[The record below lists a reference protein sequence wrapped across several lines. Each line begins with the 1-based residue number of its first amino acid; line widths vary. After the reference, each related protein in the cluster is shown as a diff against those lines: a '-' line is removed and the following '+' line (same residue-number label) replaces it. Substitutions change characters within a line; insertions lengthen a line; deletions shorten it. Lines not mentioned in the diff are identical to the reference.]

1 MTPDSALLHHQLA
14 LSYGGKLQ
22 TTEKRLKICSG

>member
-1 MTPDSALLHHQLA
+1 MV
-14 LSYGGKLQ
+14 GKLQ